1 MKKIAYFFSILLF
14 MGTLVA
20 NGQTRVITGTVTSAE
35 DGQSIPGVS
44 IIVPGTTLGTVTDM
58 SGSYSLQ
65 VPESAQALSFS
76 FVGMVRQ
83 EVPIEGRSVINVKME
98 TESIGV
104 NEVVVTAFGISR
116 AKKALGYSA
125 TEVSSDAVLQKSE
138 PDLLRSLE
146 GKIAGV
152 EIRSTGGS
160 PGSAT
165 RMTIR
170 GNTSFSGDNQP
181 LFVVDGIPYSNEQ
194 YETTDFSTSGGA
206 YGSGLATLD
215 PNDIASTTVLKGA
228 AAAALYGSRA
238 KNGVVLITTKSGS
251 ANAKEVSVTVNSSA
265 SFENI
270 ASIPEYQNT
279 YGAGANFQY
288 SNSNG
293 SWGPRFD
300 SRDSIKTWDGYSSAF
315 GWGDSIAYVAQPN
328 NVKNLFDTGLVLE
341 NSVNVQ
347 GGQGNTSYNV
357 TISDLRNDG
366 YIPHSL
372 FNRTSISVGGN
383 TRVLNVLTVTGSSS
397 YSSSTQEGAI
407 FGNNQADDGYGASGF
422 ARALWPARNWILD
435 PFEHPVTGFPMQP
448 NGDQFDNPYW
458 SWKYNKTIT
467 DMDRVVGNLSFDLKI
482 TDWMSASY
490 RMGANAFYQRRDEVI
505 EIGSRASEFGK
516 KGGITTDDVTMF
528 EFDTQLFLNFNR
540 DITDKIGVSGLLGYN
555 TNQREEDRQLYR
567 GYEFI
572 NRGIHD
578 VDNTNSVIPLGG
590 DYMKRRLIGAL
601 GEITFDYNNV
611 LYLTARGRNDWS
623 STLPKG
629 NNSYFYP
636 AVDASFIFT
645 DALEIDSE
653 ILSYGKLRASWGKVG
668 MDAPAYVVNPVY
680 YVKGIDQNALRS
692 GNFPFLGQPAL
703 YVPNTAYDINLKPE
717 FKEDIEVGAELNF
730 FDNRLNLDVAL
741 YQSKST
747 DMIYPVFVAPSS
759 GYSQN
764 YTNVG
769 EMTNKGIELAVDLRP
784 VVTQNFNWNMKVTY
798 TKNINEVNDING
810 VDSLAYISLLFG
822 DPASAII
829 VGQPYGVFYGN
840 VSQRDEEGN
849 VLIDPSTGLMIDALE
864 QEVYGDPNPDY
875 IMGVSNNFSYKG
887 LSLSFLLDYKKGGDI
902 FSNSVVSM
910 LGRGVTKD
918 TEDREKTVILPG
930 VYGDANSKQPILD
943 AQGNKIPNITQV
955 SVNDL
960 YFSSGFSS
968 YAINSYGEWQVYDAT
983 TLRLREV
990 SLGYNLPKQW
1000 LSNGP
1005 IETIF
1010 LSVTGRNLWYWA
1022 MNMPKYTNFDPE
1034 VSTYGSSNVLGV
1046 EYSGAPSTRRIGFNL
1061 KLIF

>member
-1 MKKIAYFFSILLF
+1 MKKIAIFLSILFF
-14 MGTLVA
+14 MGSMAVNA
-20 NGQTRVITGTVTSAE
+20 QTKRVTGTVTSAE
-35 DGQSIPGVS
+35 DDQPIPGVS
-44 IIVPGTTLGTVTDM
+44 VSVKGTTLGAITNVD
-58 SGSYSLQ
+58 GEFELQ
-65 VPESAQALSFS
+65 VPNDAKTLLFT
-76 FVGMVRQ
+76 FIGMKNI
-83 EVPIEGRSVINVKME
+83 EVEIGTQSNFNVKME
-98 TESIGV
+98 TDVFGID
-104 NEVVVTAFGISR
+104 EVVVTAFGISR
-116 AKKALGYSA
+116 AKKALGYA
-125 TEVSSDAVLQKSE
+125 TTEVSSDDVLQKSE
-138 PDLLRSLE
+138 PDLLRSLD
-146 GKIAGV
+146 GKVAGI

-170 GNTSFSGDNQP
+170 GNTSFTGDNQP

-194 YETTDFSTSGGA
+194 FETTSFSTSGGA
-206 YGSGLATLD
+206 YGSGLSTLD
-215 PNDIASTTVLKGA
+215 PNDIESTSVLKGA

-251 ANAKEVSVTVNSSA
+251 AKAKEVRVTVSSSA

-270 ASIPEYQNT
+270 ASIPDYQNT

-300 SRDSIKTWDGYSSAF
+300 MLDSIKTWDGYSSAF

-328 NVKNLFDTGLVLE
+328 NVKDLFDTGLVLE
-341 NSVNVQ
+341 NSVNIQ

-357 TISDLRNDG
+357 TVSDLRNDG
-366 YIPHSL
+366 YIPHSI
-372 FNRTSISVGGN
+372 FNRSSISVGGN
-383 TRVLNVLTVTGSSS
+383 TKVLDVLSVSASTS
-397 YSSSTQEGAI
+397 YSSSRQEGSI
-407 FGNNQADDGYGASGF
+407 FGNNQASDGYGASAF

-435 PFEHPVTGFPMQP
+435 PWQDPVTGFPMQP

-467 DMDRVVGNLSFDLKI
+467 DMDRVVGNLALDLKI
-482 TDWMSASY
+482 TDWLSATY
-490 RMGANAFYQRRDEVI
+490 RIGANAFYQRRDEII

-516 KGGITTDDVTMF
+516 AGGMTTDDVDML
-528 EFDTQLFLNFNR
+528 EFDTQLFLNFNKS
-540 DITDKIGVSGLLGYN
+540 ISEKIGISGLVGYN
-555 TNQREEDRQLYR
+555 TNQRETDRQLFR
-567 GYEFI
+567 GYEFV
-572 NRGIHD
+572 NKGIHD
-578 VDNTNSVIPLGG
+578 MDNTNSVIPLGG
-590 DYMKRRLIGAL
+590 DYSKRRLIGAL
-601 GEITFDYNNV
+601 GEVTVDYDNFAFF
-611 LYLTARGRNDWS
+611 TIRGRNDWS

-645 DALEIDSE
+645 DAFDIDSD
-653 ILSYGKLRASWGKVG
+653 ILSFGKIRASWGKVG

-680 YVKGIDQNALRS
+680 YLRS
-692 GNFPFLGQPAL
+692 GNFPFLGQPAM
-703 YVPNTAYDINLKPE
+703 YVPNTAFDVNLNPE
-717 FKEDIEVGAELNF
+717 YKEDVEIGAELNF
-730 FDNRLNLDVAL
+730 LNNRFNIDVAL
-741 YQSKST
+741 YKSVST

-769 EMTNKGIELAVDLRP
+769 QMDNKGIELAVDIKP
-784 VVTQNFNWNMKVTY
+784 IQTQDFSWDMKVTY
-798 TKNINEVNDING
+798 TKNINKVVDING
-810 VDSLAYISLLFG
+810 VDSLAYISQLFG

-840 VSQRDEEGN
+840 VSQRDDEGN
-849 VLIDPSTGLMIDALE
+849 ILIDPSTGLMIDALE
-864 QEVYGDPNPDY
+864 QEVYGNPNPDY
-875 IMGVSNNFSYKG
+875 IMGISNNLSFKG
-887 LSLSFLLDYKKGGDI
+887 LSLSFLIDYKKGGDI

-930 VYGDANSKQPILD
+930 VYGDANTKQPILD
-943 AQGNKIPNITQV
+943 EQGNKMPNITQV

-990 SLGYNLPKQW
+990 SLGYNIPKKW
-1000 LSNGP
+1000 LNNGP
-1005 IETIF
+1005 IENIF

-1022 MNMPKYTNFDPE
+1022 MNMPKHTNFDPE
-1034 VSTYGSSNVLGV
+1034 VSTYGASNVLGV